1 MAIINWRSF
10 YNLLGVLLL
19 SFYFVFYS
27 YSLIL
32 KRKNITYRLL
42 SWGIA
47 CLVLIVDISMNSLF
61 SATNILSG
69 YTFPI
74 VTDIPIFLLIVIM
87 MLCTMIYFTYFQ
99 WNIIREYK
107 LNNKPVPLEKQSRL
121 RKGSAIAMYIM
132 LSIHFVLYGIFAYDL
147 II

>member
-1 MAIINWRSF
+1 M
-10 YNLLGVLLL
+10 NL
-19 SFYFVFYS
+19 
-27 YSLIL
+27 
-32 KRKNITYRLL
+32 
-42 SWGIA
+42 
-47 CLVLIVDISMNSLF
+47 LF

>member
-32 KRKNITYRLL
+32 KRKDITYRIFI
-42 SWGIA
+42 WGIA
-47 CLVLIVDISMNSLF
+47 CLMLIIDVIMNLLF
-61 SATNILSG
+61 SATNILQG
-69 YTFPI
+69 YMFPV

-99 WNIIREYK
+99 WNMICEYK
-107 LNNKPVPLEKQSRL
+107 LNNKPVPLEKQPML
-121 RKGSAIAMYIM
+121 QKGSAIAMYVM
-132 LSIHFVLYGIFAYDL
+132 LSIHFVLYGIFAWDL
-147 II
+147 VI

>member
-42 SWGIA
+42 IWGIA
-47 CLVLIVDISMNSLF
+47 CLVLIVDISMNLLF

-69 YTFPI
+69 YTFTI

>member
-42 SWGIA
+42 IWGIA
-47 CLVLIVDISMNSLF
+47 CLVLIVDISMNLLF

-74 VTDIPIFLLIVIM
+74 VTDIPIFLLIVMM